1 MIELNDRLE
10 AYGAWL
16 GACAREEERS
26 ALGGDVE
33 SLSAGED
40 LVVKFKPLSTIEGL
54 LHALRIRFI
63 TQYRMRWSELRAG
76 GLCSALLSAEERER
90 HSLGP

>member
-1 MIELNDRLE
+1 MSSFSRSQSRAPVAKPELAIASREEERVEMIELNDRLE

-26 ALGGDVE
+26 ALGGGVE

-54 LHALRIRFI
+54 LHALRI
-63 TQYRMRWSELRAG
+63 
-76 GLCSALLSAEERER
+76 
-90 HSLGP
+90 